1 MARKSSTYGGS
12 LDLSNERS
20 KSKELKHLK
29 LLFEFAKPYWKIMI
43 LAIIALIGAAIGTL
57 GIGRVIQLLIDRG
70 FEGGSKGLT
79 EIIILAYLVVL
90 IISIA
95 TFMRYYLVMWLGE
108 RVVADLRSSIYKKV
122 ITLSPSYFELNKTTE
137 VLSRISI
144 DTTLI
149 QSIVG
154 AGASIA
160 LRNLMLLIGG
170 LIMLNITS
178 FKLSLLI
185 MISIP
190 LIILPLILFGKRVRK
205 LSRETQAAISNV
217 NSVADET
224 LKEIRTVQS
233 YVREDLEISRFI
245 DNVNF
250 SFSKAKNQI
259 MARGWLTFAVIAV
272 AFGSVVSVLW
282 IGASDVMI
290 GDMTA
295 GDLGAF
301 VVYAIMTAASI
312 AALSEVYGDLQR
324 AAGASERISEL
335 LSAVPNIKAPNNPL
349 KINTN
354 PLGSIEFNNVNFSYP
369 SRQEIKVL
377 KNFSI
382 KVESG
387 ETVALVGPSGAGK
400 STVFQLILRFYDPES
415 GYISFDNL
423 NIVRVD
429 PRELRS
435 NIGVVPQEPVIFNAD
450 VWKNISYS
458 KPNASDAEIIA
469 AAEIS
474 AATEFIDRLPDGYNT
489 NLGERGVKLSGGQKQ
504 RIAIARAVLHNP
516 SILLLDEATSSL
528 DSENESIIQES
539 LEKVVKNRTTIM
551 IAHRMSTIQKA
562 DRIIVL
568 DKGLIVSEGSH
579 EKLIKEGGL
588 YTKLSKLQF
597 KNANIREVSS
607 I

>member
-12 LDLSNERS
+12 LDVSSERA

-29 LLFEFAKPYWKIMI
+29 LLFNFARPYWKTMI

-70 FEGGSKGLT
+70 FEEGSRGLS

-90 IISIA
+90 IISVA

-108 RVVADLRSSIYKKV
+108 RVVSDLRASIYKKV
-122 ITLSPSYFELNKTTE
+122 IALSPSYFELNKTTE

-185 MISIP
+185 MISVP
-190 LIILPLILFGKRVRK
+190 LIILPLILFGKRVRN
-205 LSRETQAAISNV
+205 LSRETQAAIANV

-233 YVREDLEISRFI
+233 YVREDIEFSRFVGR
-245 DNVNF
+245 VNS
-250 SFSKAKNQI
+250 SFNKAKKQI
-259 MARGWLTFAVIAV
+259 MARGLLTFAVIAV

-282 IGASDVMI
+282 IGASDVMV

-301 VVYAIMTAASI
+301 VVYAIMTAASV
-312 AALSEVYGDLQR
+312 AALSEVYGDLQK

-335 LSAVPNIKAPNNPL
+335 LSAKSNIKAPNNPL

-354 PLGSIEFNNVNFSYP
+354 PQGNLEFKNVTFAYP
-369 SRQEIKVL
+369 SRPEINVLNNFSLEIK
-377 KNFSI
+377 
-382 KVESG
+382 SG
-387 ETVALVGPSGAGK
+387 ETVALVGPSGSGK
-400 STVFQLILRFYDPES
+400 STIFQLILRFYDPKS

-423 NIVRVD
+423 NIIRVD

-435 NIGVVPQEPVIFNAD
+435 NIGVVPQEPVIFDTD

-458 KPNASDAEIIA
+458 KPNASEAEIISA
-469 AAEIS
+469 AQVA

-504 RIAIARAVLHNP
+504 RIAIARSVLHNP
-516 SILLLDEATSSL
+516 SLLLLDEATSSL
-528 DSENESIIQES
+528 DTENESIIQAS
-539 LEKVVKNRTTIM
+539 LEKVLKNRTTII
-551 IAHRMSTIQKA
+551 IAHRLSTIQKA

-568 DKGLIVSEGSH
+568 DKGLIISQGTH
-579 EKLIKEGGL
+579 EDLMKEGGL
-588 YTKLSKLQF
+588 YAKLSKMQF
-597 KNANIREVSS
+597 KNINLREVN
-607 I
+607 

>member
-1 MARKSSTYGGS
+1 LARKSSTYGGS

>member
-1 MARKSSTYGGS
+1 LARKSSTYGGS
-12 LDLSNERS
+12 LDVSSERA

-29 LLFEFAKPYWKIMI
+29 LLFNFARPYWKTMI

-70 FEGGSKGLT
+70 FEEGSRGLS

-90 IISIA
+90 IISVA

-108 RVVADLRSSIYKKV
+108 RVVSDLRASIYKKV
-122 ITLSPSYFELNKTTE
+122 IALSPSYFEINKTTE

-185 MISIP
+185 MISVP
-190 LIILPLILFGKRVRK
+190 LIILPLIIFGKRVRS
-205 LSRETQAAISNV
+205 LSRETQAAIANV

-233 YVREDLEISRFI
+233 YVREDIEFSRFVGR
-245 DNVNF
+245 VNS
-250 SFSKAKNQI
+250 SFSKAKKQI
-259 MARGWLTFAVIAV
+259 MARGLLTFAVIAV

-282 IGASDVMI
+282 IGASDVMV

-301 VVYAIMTAASI
+301 VVYAIMTAASA
-312 AALSEVYGDLQR
+312 AALSEVYGDLQK

-335 LSAVPNIKAPNNPL
+335 LSAKSNIKVPNNPL

-354 PLGSIEFNNVNFSYP
+354 PHGNLEFKNVTFAYP
-369 SRQEIKVL
+369 SRPEINVLNNFSLEIK
-377 KNFSI
+377 
-382 KVESG
+382 SG
-387 ETVALVGPSGAGK
+387 ETVALVGPSGSGK
-400 STVFQLILRFYDPES
+400 STIFQLILRFYDPKS

-423 NIVRVD
+423 NIIRVD

-435 NIGVVPQEPVIFNAD
+435 NIGVVPQEPVIFDTD

-458 KPNASDAEIIA
+458 KPNASEAEIISA
-469 AAEIS
+469 AQVA

-504 RIAIARAVLHNP
+504 RIAIARSVLHNP
-516 SILLLDEATSSL
+516 SLLLLDEATSSL
-528 DSENESIIQES
+528 DTENESIIQAS
-539 LEKVVKNRTTIM
+539 LEKVLKNRTTII
-551 IAHRMSTIQKA
+551 IAHRLSTIQKA

-568 DKGLIVSEGSH
+568 DKGLIISQGTH
-579 EKLIKEGGL
+579 EELMKEGGL
-588 YTKLSKLQF
+588 YAKLSKMQF
-597 KNANIREVSS
+597 KNINLREVN
-607 I
+607 

>member
-12 LDLSNERS
+12 LDVSSERA

-29 LLFEFAKPYWKIMI
+29 LLFNFARPYWKTMI

-70 FEGGSKGLT
+70 FEEGSRGLS

-90 IISIA
+90 IISVA

-108 RVVADLRSSIYKKV
+108 RVVSDLRASIYKKV
-122 ITLSPSYFELNKTTE
+122 IALSPSYFEINKTTE

-185 MISIP
+185 MISVP
-190 LIILPLILFGKRVRK
+190 LIILPLIIFGKRVRS
-205 LSRETQAAISNV
+205 LSRETQAAIANV

-233 YVREDLEISRFI
+233 YVREDIEFSRFVGR
-245 DNVNF
+245 VNS
-250 SFSKAKNQI
+250 SFSKAKKQI
-259 MARGWLTFAVIAV
+259 MARGLLTFAVIAV

-282 IGASDVMI
+282 IGASDVMV

-301 VVYAIMTAASI
+301 VVYAIMTAASV
-312 AALSEVYGDLQR
+312 AALSEVYGDLQK

-335 LSAVPNIKAPNNPL
+335 LSAKSNIKVPNNPL

-354 PLGSIEFNNVNFSYP
+354 PHGNLEFKNVTFAYP
-369 SRQEIKVL
+369 SRPEINVLNNFSLEIK
-377 KNFSI
+377 
-382 KVESG
+382 SG
-387 ETVALVGPSGAGK
+387 ETVALVGPSGSGK
-400 STVFQLILRFYDPES
+400 STIFQLILRFYDPKS

-423 NIVRVD
+423 NIIRVD

-435 NIGVVPQEPVIFNAD
+435 NIGVVPQEPVIFDTD

-458 KPNASDAEIIA
+458 KPNASEAEIISA
-469 AAEIS
+469 AQVA

-504 RIAIARAVLHNP
+504 RIAIARSVLHNP
-516 SILLLDEATSSL
+516 SLLLLDEATSSL
-528 DSENESIIQES
+528 DTENESIIQAS
-539 LEKVVKNRTTIM
+539 LEKVLKNRTTII
-551 IAHRMSTIQKA
+551 IAHRLSTIQKA

-568 DKGLIVSEGSH
+568 DKGLIISQGTH
-579 EKLIKEGGL
+579 EELMKEGGL
-588 YTKLSKLQF
+588 YAKLSKMQF
-597 KNANIREVSS
+597 KNINLREVN
-607 I
+607 

>member
-12 LDLSNERS
+12 LDVSSERA

-29 LLFEFAKPYWKIMI
+29 LLFNFARPYWKTMI

-70 FEGGSKGLT
+70 FEEGSRGLS

-90 IISIA
+90 IISVA

-108 RVVADLRSSIYKKV
+108 RVVSDLRASIYKKV
-122 ITLSPSYFELNKTTE
+122 IALSPSYFEINKTTE

-185 MISIP
+185 MISVP
-190 LIILPLILFGKRVRK
+190 LIILPLIIFGKRVRS
-205 LSRETQAAISNV
+205 LSRETQAAIANV

-233 YVREDLEISRFI
+233 YVREDIEFSRFVGR
-245 DNVNF
+245 VNS
-250 SFSKAKNQI
+250 SFSKAKKQI
-259 MARGWLTFAVIAV
+259 MARGLLTFAVIAV

-282 IGASDVMI
+282 IGASDVMV

-301 VVYAIMTAASI
+301 VVYAIMTAASA
-312 AALSEVYGDLQR
+312 AALSEVYGDLQK

-335 LSAVPNIKAPNNPL
+335 LSAKSNIKVPNNPL

-354 PLGSIEFNNVNFSYP
+354 PHGNLEFKNVTFAYP
-369 SRQEIKVL
+369 SRPEINVLNNFSLEIK
-377 KNFSI
+377 
-382 KVESG
+382 SG
-387 ETVALVGPSGAGK
+387 ETVALVGPSGSGK
-400 STVFQLILRFYDPES
+400 STIFQLILRFYDPKS

-423 NIVRVD
+423 NIIRVD

-435 NIGVVPQEPVIFNAD
+435 NIGVVPQEPVIFDTD

-458 KPNASDAEIIA
+458 KPNASEAEIISA
-469 AAEIS
+469 AQVA

-504 RIAIARAVLHNP
+504 RIAIARSVLHNP
-516 SILLLDEATSSL
+516 SLLLLDEATSSL
-528 DSENESIIQES
+528 DTENESIIQAS
-539 LEKVVKNRTTIM
+539 LEKVLKNRTTII
-551 IAHRMSTIQKA
+551 IAHRLSTIQKA

-568 DKGLIVSEGSH
+568 DKGLIISQGTH
-579 EKLIKEGGL
+579 EELMKEGGL
-588 YTKLSKLQF
+588 YAKLSKMQF
-597 KNANIREVSS
+597 KNINLREVN
-607 I
+607 

>member
-489 NLGERGVKLSGGQKQ
+489 NLGERGVKLSGGQRQ

>member
-12 LDLSNERS
+12 LDVSSERA

-29 LLFEFAKPYWKIMI
+29 LLFNFARPYWKTMI

-70 FEGGSKGLT
+70 FEEGSRGLS

-90 IISIA
+90 IISVA

-108 RVVADLRSSIYKKV
+108 RVVSDLRASIYKKV
-122 ITLSPSYFELNKTTE
+122 IALSPSYFELNKTTE

-185 MISIP
+185 MISVP
-190 LIILPLILFGKRVRK
+190 LIILPLILFGKRVRN
-205 LSRETQAAISNV
+205 LSRETQAAIANV

-233 YVREDLEISRFI
+233 YVREDIEFSRFV
-245 DNVNF
+245 DRVNS
-250 SFSKAKNQI
+250 SFNKAKKQI
-259 MARGWLTFAVIAV
+259 MARGLLTFAVIAV

-282 IGASDVMI
+282 IGASDVMV

-301 VVYAIMTAASI
+301 VVYAIMTAASV
-312 AALSEVYGDLQR
+312 AALSEVYGDLQK

-335 LSAVPNIKAPNNPL
+335 LNAKSNIKAPNNPL

-354 PLGSIEFNNVNFSYP
+354 PHGNLEFKNVTFAYP
-369 SRQEIKVL
+369 SRPEINVLNNFSLEIK
-377 KNFSI
+377 
-382 KVESG
+382 SG
-387 ETVALVGPSGAGK
+387 ETVALVGPSGSGK
-400 STVFQLILRFYDPES
+400 STIFQLILRFYDPKS

-423 NIVRVD
+423 NIIRVD

-435 NIGVVPQEPVIFNAD
+435 NIGVVPQEPVIFDTD

-458 KPNASDAEIIA
+458 KPNASEAEIISA
-469 AAEIS
+469 AQVA
-474 AATEFIDRLPDGYNT
+474 AATEFIDRLPDGFNT

-504 RIAIARAVLHNP
+504 RIAIARSVLHNP
-516 SILLLDEATSSL
+516 SLLLLDEATSSL
-528 DSENESIIQES
+528 DTENESIIQAS
-539 LEKVVKNRTTIM
+539 LEKVLKNRTTII
-551 IAHRMSTIQKA
+551 IAHRLSTIQKA

-568 DKGLIVSEGSH
+568 DKGLIISQGTH
-579 EKLIKEGGL
+579 EDLMKEGGL
-588 YTKLSKLQF
+588 YAKLSKMQF
-597 KNANIREVSS
+597 KNINLREVN
-607 I
+607 

>member
-1 MARKSSTYGGS
+1 LARKSSTYGGS
-12 LDLSNERS
+12 LDVSSERA

-29 LLFEFAKPYWKIMI
+29 LLFNFARPYWKTMI

-70 FEGGSKGLT
+70 FEEGSRGLS

-90 IISIA
+90 IISVA

-108 RVVADLRSSIYKKV
+108 RVVSDLRASIYKKV
-122 ITLSPSYFELNKTTE
+122 IALSPSYFELNKTTE

-185 MISIP
+185 MISVP
-190 LIILPLILFGKRVRK
+190 LIILPLILFGKRVRN
-205 LSRETQAAISNV
+205 LSRETQAAIANV

-233 YVREDLEISRFI
+233 YVREDIEFSRFV
-245 DNVNF
+245 DRVNS
-250 SFSKAKNQI
+250 SFNKAKKQI
-259 MARGWLTFAVIAV
+259 MARGLLTFAVIAV

-282 IGASDVMI
+282 IGASDVMV

-301 VVYAIMTAASI
+301 VVYAIMTAASV
-312 AALSEVYGDLQR
+312 AALSEVYGDLQK

-335 LSAVPNIKAPNNPL
+335 LYAKSNIKAPNNPL

-354 PLGSIEFNNVNFSYP
+354 PHGNLEFKNVTFAYP
-369 SRQEIKVL
+369 SRPEINVLNNFSLEIK
-377 KNFSI
+377 
-382 KVESG
+382 SG
-387 ETVALVGPSGAGK
+387 ETVALVGPSGSGK
-400 STVFQLILRFYDPES
+400 STIFQLILRFYDPKS

-423 NIVRVD
+423 NIIRVD

-435 NIGVVPQEPVIFNAD
+435 NIGVVPQEPVIFDTD

-458 KPNASDAEIIA
+458 KPNASEAEIISA
-469 AAEIS
+469 AQVA

-504 RIAIARAVLHNP
+504 RIAIARSVLHNP
-516 SILLLDEATSSL
+516 SLLLLDEATSSL
-528 DSENESIIQES
+528 DTENESIIQAS
-539 LEKVVKNRTTIM
+539 LEKVLKNRTTII
-551 IAHRMSTIQKA
+551 IAHRLSTIQKA

-568 DKGLIVSEGSH
+568 DKGLIISQGTH
-579 EKLIKEGGL
+579 EDLMKEGGL
-588 YTKLSKLQF
+588 YAKLSKMQF
-597 KNANIREVSS
+597 KNINLREVN
-607 I
+607 